1 MLKGYLGDRT
11 FWRTALTLGL
21 PIALQNLLTSSFI
34 LVDTLM
40 VGQLGDV
47 SLSAVGMAGQF
58 GWFMNMIVFGI
69 SSGAAVFIAQYWGA
83 GDIKGIRR
91 SYGIALISVIAV
103 CALFCAAAG
112 LFPEF
117 VISIFN
123 REPAVVT
130 AGADYLRIACL
141 SYIATGISLVLSVVL
156 RSTEQVKLPMYVSL
170 FTTVLNAFLDYG
182 LIFGAFGLPE
192 MGIKGAALAT
202 VLSSWAGPVITYIIS
217 AFQKNFL
224 ISPLSEMFSFG
235 NGFALHFFRKA
246 MPVITNETFWG
257 LGTLLFSV
265 IFANLGYQNYAAVT
279 IFRTF
284 ENFAFV
290 FFIGLCSACSI
301 MVGKDIGAGN
311 IEEAVE
317 NAKRFNI
324 AMILASIV
332 VGAAIVLARHPLASI
347 FNLSGTITEETL
359 ATTGILMLIY
369 GIELPVRNMP
379 YIQIVG
385 TFRPGGDTT
394 VGVRLDL
401 LSLWLLSVPAT
412 ALAAFVLKLPFP
424 AVFAIMYVAEDY
436 VKTFL
441 CLRHFFTYSWL
452 RPVTEQGKAGLER
465 FWENRQKQLNAKA

>member
-1 MLKGYLGDRT
+1 MLKKYLGDMN
-11 FWRTALTLGL
+11 FWRTALTLGI

-40 VGQLGDV
+40 VGQLGDIP
-47 SLSAVGMAGQF
+47 LSAVGMAGQF
-58 GWFMNMIVFGI
+58 GWFLNMIVFGI

-83 GDIKGIRR
+83 DDARGIRR
-91 SYGIALISVIAV
+91 SYGMALVSVVAV
-103 CALFCAAAG
+103 CSVFCAVAR

-117 VISIFN
+117 VIKIFN
-123 REPAVVT
+123 REPAVVE
-130 AGADYLRIACL
+130 AGVEYLRVACW

-170 FTTVLNAFLDYG
+170 FTTILNAFMDYG
-182 LIFGAFGLPE
+182 LIFGAFGMPE

-202 VLSSWAGPVITYIIS
+202 VISSWAGPVVTYVIS

-224 ISPLSEMFSFG
+224 ISPPREMFSFG
-235 NGFALHFFRKA
+235 NGFALHFLRKA

-265 IFANLGYQNYAAVT
+265 IFANMGYQNYAALT

-290 FFIGLCSACSI
+290 FFIGLCNACSI
-301 MVGKDIGAGN
+301 MIGKDIGAGN

-324 AMILASIV
+324 AMVLASILI
-332 VGAAIVLARHPLASI
+332 GALIALTRHQLASI
-347 FNLSGTITEETL
+347 FNLSGTITPETL

-385 TFRPGGDTT
+385 TFRPGGDTA

-401 LSLWLLSVPAT
+401 FSLWLLSVPAT
-412 ALAAFVLKLPFP
+412 ALAAFVFKLPFP
-424 AVFAIMYVAEDY
+424 VVFAIMYIAEDY

-441 CLRHFFTYSWL
+441 CLRHFFTYRWL

-465 FWENRQKQLNAKA
+465 FWQNRAAKSTAKA

>member
-1 MLKGYLGDRT
+1 MLKRYLGDRT

-40 VGQLGDV
+40 VGQLGDIP
-47 SLSAVGMAGQF
+47 LSAVGMAGQF
-58 GWFMNMIVFGI
+58 GWFMNMIVFGV

-91 SYGIALISVIAV
+91 SYGLALLSVIAI
-103 CALFCAAAG
+103 CSLFCAVAG

-117 VISIFN
+117 VIRIFN
-123 REPAVVT
+123 QEPAVVT
-130 AGADYLRIACL
+130 AGADYLRIACW
-141 SYIATGISLVLSVVL
+141 SYIASGISLILSVVL
-156 RSTEQVKLPMYVSL
+156 RSTEKVKLPMYVSL

-202 VLSSWAGPVITYIIS
+202 VISSWAGPVVTYIIS

-224 ISPLSEMFSFG
+224 IAPPRELVSFG
-235 NGFALHFFRKA
+235 GGFAKHFFSKA

-265 IFANLGYQNYAAVT
+265 IFANLGYQNYAALT

-317 NAKRFNI
+317 TAKRFN
-324 AMILASIV
+324 AVMILGSVA
-332 VGAAIVLARHPLASI
+332 VGAAIVLARHPLAGI

-385 TFRPGGDTT
+385 TFRPGGDTA

-401 LSLWLLSVPAT
+401 ISLWLLSVPAT
-412 ALAAFVLKLPFP
+412 TLAAFVLKLPFP
-424 AVFAIMYVAEDY
+424 AVFAIMYIAEDY
-436 VKTFL
+436 VKTIL
-441 CLRHFFTYSWL
+441 CFKHFRTYSWL
-452 RPVTEQGKAGLER
+452 RPVTEQGIAGLDR
-465 FWENRQKQLNAKA
+465 FWEKRQESLRNKA

>member
-1 MLKGYLGDRT
+1 MLKKYLGDRT
-11 FWRTALTLGL
+11 FWRTALALGL

-40 VGQLGDV
+40 VGQLGDIP
-47 SLSAVGMAGQF
+47 LSAVGMAGQF
-58 GWFMNMIVFGI
+58 GWFLNMIVFGI

-83 GDIKGIRR
+83 GDTKGIRR
-91 SYGIALISVIAV
+91 SYGIALLSVIAV
-103 CALFCAAAG
+103 CSVFCAAAR

-117 VISIFN
+117 VIRIFN
-123 REPAVVT
+123 REPAVVA
-130 AGADYLRIACL
+130 AGAEYLKVACW

-156 RSTEQVKLPMYVSL
+156 RSTEQVKIPMYVSL

-202 VLSSWAGPVITYIIS
+202 VLSAWSGPVVTYIIS
-217 AFQKNFL
+217 AFRKNFL
-224 ISPLSEMFSFG
+224 ISSPKEMFSFD

-257 LGTLLFSV
+257 LGTLIFSV

-317 NAKRFNI
+317 NAKRFNV
-324 AMILASIV
+324 AMVLASIV
-332 VGAAIVLARHPLASI
+332 VGAAIVLARHPLAGI

-359 ATTGILMLIY
+359 TTTGILMLIY

-385 TFRPGGDTT
+385 TFRPGGDTA

-401 LSLWLLSVPAT
+401 ISLWFLSVPAT
-412 ALAAFVLKLPFP
+412 AAAAFVLKLPFP
-424 AVFAIMYVAEDY
+424 AVFAIMYIAEDY

-441 CLRHFFTYSWL
+441 CLRHFFTYRWL
-452 RPVTEQGKAGLER
+452 RPVTEQGLAGLDR
-465 FWENRQKQLNAKA
+465 FWESRRAKFQAKV

>member
-1 MLKGYLGDRT
+1 MLKRYLGDKA

-40 VGQLGDV
+40 VGQLGDI

-91 SYGIALISVIAV
+91 SYGISLISVIAV
-103 CALFCAAAG
+103 CSLFCAAAG

-117 VISIFN
+117 VIKIFN

-130 AGADYLRIACL
+130 AGADYLRIACW
-141 SYIATGISLVLSVVL
+141 SYIATGMSLVLSVVL

-202 VLSSWAGPVITYIIS
+202 VLSSWAGPIITYVIS

-224 ISPLSEMFSFG
+224 IAPPREMFSFG
-235 NGFALHFFRKA
+235 GGFVKHFFSKA

-317 NAKRFNI
+317 TAKRFNI
-324 AMILASIV
+324 AMVLASIV
-332 VGAAIVLARHPLASI
+332 VGAAIVMARHPLASI
-347 FNLSGTITEETL
+347 FNMSGTITQETL

-385 TFRPGGDTT
+385 TFRPGGDTA

-401 LSLWLLSVPAT
+401 ISLWLLSVPAT
-412 ALAAFVLKLPFP
+412 ALAAFVFKLPFP

-441 CLRHFFTYSWL
+441 CLKHFSTYRWL
-452 RPVTEQGKAGLER
+452 RPVTEQGIAGLDR
-465 FWENRQKQLNAKA
+465 FWENRRAKYNAKV

>member
-1 MLKGYLGDRT
+1 MLKKHLGDRA
-11 FWRTALTLGL
+11 FWKTALTLGL

-47 SLSAVGMAGQF
+47 PLSAVGMAGQF
-58 GWFMNMIVFGI
+58 GWFLNMIVFGI

-83 GDIKGIRR
+83 EDTKGIRR
-91 SYGIALISVIAV
+91 TYGIALIFVISI
-103 CALFCAAAG
+103 CALFCAVAC
-112 LFPEF
+112 LFPEA
-117 VISIFN
+117 VIKVFN
-123 REPAVVT
+123 REPEVVAV
-130 AGADYLRIACL
+130 GSEYLKVACW

-156 RSTEQVKLPMYVSL
+156 RSTEQVKIPMYVSL

-192 MGIKGAALAT
+192 MGVKGAALAT
-202 VLSSWAGPVITYIIS
+202 VISSWSGPVVTYTIS
-217 AFQKNFL
+217 AFNRNFL
-224 ISPLSEMFSFG
+224 ISPPKEMFNFA
-235 NGFALHFFRKA
+235 NGFVMRFFRKA
-246 MPVITNETFWG
+246 MPVILNETFWG

-301 MVGKDIGAGN
+301 MVGKYIGAGN
-311 IEEAVE
+311 TEEAVQTSI
-317 NAKRFNI
+317 RFSV
-324 AMILASIV
+324 AMVLASIV
-332 VGAAIVLARHPLASI
+332 VGLGIVFSRHFLAGI

-359 ATTGILMLIY
+359 KTTGILMLIY

-385 TFRPGGDTT
+385 IFRPGGDTA

-401 LSLWLLSVPAT
+401 FSLWLLSVPAT

-424 AVFAIMYVAEDY
+424 VVFAIMYIAEDY
-436 VKTFL
+436 VKTIL
-441 CLRHFFTYSWL
+441 CLKYFSTYRWL
-452 RPVTEQGKAGLER
+452 RPVTDQGKEGLER
-465 FWENRQKQLNAKA
+465 FWKNRLAKQQARA